1 MPVKWACGM
10 IAGITAYL
18 FISDVAACWL
28 YALIRIFL
36 GQVRL

>member
-1 MPVKWACGM
+1 MGVGHDSWDHGLLVHSRLV
-10 IAGITAYL
+10 G
-18 FISDVAACWL
+18 CWL